1 MNIITAYKT
10 SRGIFL
16 DVNEASKKQNRSK
29 EYGSRPGDP
38 IEYEDVKS
46 IFVIQH
52 EDKFFELNEV
62 SVK

>member
-1 MNIITAYKT
+1 MNILKAYKT

-16 DVNEASKKQNRSK
+16 DEAEASKKANRSK
-29 EYGSRPGDP
+29 EYGSRPGEP
-38 IEYEDVKS
+38 VEYEKVKE